1 MNQGTPSLSFAPEV
15 TVVFRESVT
24 PFDYAVK
31 DWLSDNRNYVEVS
44 QNRASRSA
52 FFKRS
57 CNPGTS
63 TSPSLE
69 LQEAIA
75 HKLLK
80 CPKCKCPVG
89 TAENYKAKLSNESKA
104 QGPTTTVFVSEE
116 VTLVCYKCGSNSRV
130 GDWRAHLTEFPLTYS
145 H

>member
-15 TVVFRESVT
+15 NVVFRESVT
-24 PFDYAVK
+24 PFDYVVK

-52 FFKRS
+52 IFKRS
-57 CNPGTS
+57 CNSGTS
-63 TSPSLE
+63 TSPSIE

-75 HKLLK
+75 RKSLK

-89 TAENYKAKLSNESKA
+89 TAENYKAKLSDESQTK
-104 QGPTTTVFVSEE
+104 GTTTMAFVSEE
-116 VTLVCYKCGSNSRV
+116 VTLVCYKCGSETRV
-130 GDWRAHLTEFPLTYS
+130 GNWRAHLT
-145 H
+145 